1 MSYREGGREGGR
13 ERERERERGA
23 SFTHTHTHTHT
34 LVTSKGRQRE
44 RESSATSKL
53 DQGIGVLGAICTG
66 SGRFKHIEPHR
77 TLSNNIIAEIAR
89 CVEFCHMSSG
99 GSTVLYLHRFRY
111 AECLYTSA
119 GWFQHIE
126 PHRTFSNHI
135 ITQIARCVE
144 FCHMSSGGSTV
155 LYLHR
160 FRGNKVCRV
169 LIH

>member
-1 MSYREGGREGGR
+1 M
-13 ERERERERGA
+13 
-23 SFTHTHTHTHT
+23 
-34 LVTSKGRQRE
+34 
-44 RESSATSKL
+44 
-53 DQGIGVLGAICTG
+53 LGAICTG
-66 SGRFKHIEPHR
+66 SGRFKHIERHPHRDSQVYRVLLHEFGVVRLNRTFSDYIFRGDRRSAGCLCTSSEWFKHIEPHR